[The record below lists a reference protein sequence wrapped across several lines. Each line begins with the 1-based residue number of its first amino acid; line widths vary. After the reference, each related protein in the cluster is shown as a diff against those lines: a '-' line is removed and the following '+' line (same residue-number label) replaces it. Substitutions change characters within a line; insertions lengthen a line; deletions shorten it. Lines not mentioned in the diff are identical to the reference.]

1 MWRRISRLVAVVSWT
16 FAVVALAGC
25 ATDGGA
31 TSAGATSERGQASYY
46 HDRYQ
51 GQRTASGEPYNAQAL
66 TAAHRRLPFDTRVRV
81 TNLDNGRQVTVRIN
95 DRGPFTEGRVI
106 DLSRRAA
113 ERLGM
118 IKAGTAPVRVTP
130 LR

>member
-16 FAVVALAGC
+16 LAVVALAGC

-31 TSAGATSERGQASYY
+31 TSAGATLERGQASYY

-81 TNLDNGRQVTVRIN
+81 TNLENGRQVTVRIN

-113 ERLGM
+113 KRLGM

>member
-16 FAVVALAGC
+16 VAVVALAGC

-51 GQRTASGEPYNAQAL
+51 GQRTASGEPYDAQAL

>member
-1 MWRRISRLVAVVSWT
+1 MWRRISRLMAVVSGT
-16 FAVVALAGC
+16 VAVVALAGC
-25 ATDGGA
+25 ATDGDA

-51 GQRTASGEPYNAQAL
+51 GQRTASGEPYDAQAL

-81 TNLDNGRQVTVRIN
+81 ANLDNGRQVTVRIN

>member
-16 FAVVALAGC
+16 VAVVALAGC

>member
-1 MWRRISRLVAVVSWT
+1 M
-16 FAVVALAGC
+16 VALAGC
-25 ATDGGA
+25 ATDGGE
-31 TSAGATSERGQASYY
+31 TPGATSNHGQASYY

-51 GQRTASGEPYNAQAL
+51 GQRTASGEPYDAEAL
-66 TAAHRRLPFDTRVRV
+66 TAAHRELPFGTRVRV
-81 TNLDNGRQVTVRIN
+81 TNLDNGHHVTVRIN

-130 LR
+130 LP

>member
-1 MWRRISRLVAVVSWT
+1 MWRRVSRLVAVAGW
-16 FAVVALAGC
+16 AIALVALAGC
-25 ATDGGA
+25 ATDGGE
-31 TSAGATSERGQASYY
+31 TSGATSEHGQASYY

-51 GQRTASGEPYNAQAL
+51 GQRTASGELYDAEAL
-66 TAAHRRLPFDTRVRV
+66 TAAHRKLPFGTRVRV
-81 TNLDNGRQVTVRIN
+81 TNLDNGRHVTVRIN

-113 ERLGM
+113 GRLGI

-130 LR
+130 LP

>member
-16 FAVVALAGC
+16 LAVVALAGC

-81 TNLDNGRQVTVRIN
+81 TNLENGRQVTVRIN

-113 ERLGM
+113 KRLGM